1 VTGRPDRRVKL
12 VVHPRVGDEWL
23 RRIHGA
29 SPALDVVV
37 CESEAEAEREVAAA
51 DAFYGTVTPR
61 VLRAARRLRW
71 VQAPIA
77 GLERYMFP
85 ELAEHPAVL
94 TNMRGV
100 YDDMVPE
107 HAFLL
112 MLALARG
119 MRRYARLQESRR
131 WERHEVAVLG
141 GQTVGVVGLGG
152 IGSGL
157 ARRAAAFD
165 MRVIGLDPR
174 VDRLPATAGGGAAL
188 RPAELDALL
197 EQSDWV
203 VICAPHTP
211 DTEKMFRRVQLRR
224 MKRTACLINVGRGV
238 IVDLAD
244 LTEALRASE
253 IAGAGLDVFEVE
265 PLPADHPLWAMPN
278 VVITPHVAAEAPG
291 VAARWLEVLLDN
303 LGRFIRDE
311 PLRNVVDK
319 TRWC

>member
-1 VTGRPDRRVKL
+1 MKL
-12 VVHPRVGDEWL
+12 VIHPRVSDEWL
-23 RRIHGA
+23 GHIHA
-29 SPALDVVV
+29 VSPALRVVD
-37 CESEAEAEREVAAA
+37 CESEADAEREVGAA
-51 DAFYGTVTPR
+51 DAFYGTITPR
-61 VLRAARRLRW
+61 VLRAAPQLRW

-100 YDDMVPE
+100 YHDMVPE

-119 MRRYARLQESRR
+119 MRRYALLQHDRR
-131 WERHEVAVLG
+131 WEPKEVGVLA

-152 IGSGL
+152 IGAGV

-165 MRVIGLDPR
+165 MRVIGLDPKI
-174 VDRLPATAGGGAAL
+174 DRLPGIAEVEAVV
-188 RPAELDALL
+188 RPDELDMLL
-197 EQSDWV
+197 ERSDWV

-211 DTEKMFRRVQLRR
+211 DTEKMFRRAQLRR
-224 MKRTACLINVGRGV
+224 MKRSAFLINVGRGV

-278 VVITPHVAAEAPG
+278 VVITPHVAANAPG
-291 VAARWLEVLLDN
+291 VAHRWLEVLLDN
-303 LGRFIRDE
+303 LGRFIRGE

-319 TRWC
+319 RQWF

>member
-1 VTGRPDRRVKL
+1 MKL
-12 VVHPRVGDEWL
+12 VIHPRVSDDWL
-23 RRIHGA
+23 RRIRA
-29 SPALDVVV
+29 AAPAHTVIE
-37 CESEAEAEREVAAA
+37 CESEADAEREAPAA
-51 DAFYGTVTPR
+51 DAFYGTLTPR
-61 VLRAARRLRW
+61 ILRAARHLRW
-71 VQAPIA
+71 VQAPVA

-85 ELAEHPAVL
+85 ELAEHPAAL

-100 YDDMVPE
+100 YHDMVPE

-119 MRRYARLQESRR
+119 MRRYALLQHDRC
-131 WERHEVAVLG
+131 WEPHDVGMLA

-152 IGSGL
+152 IGAGV

-165 MRVIGLDPR
+165 MRIVGLDPQ
-174 VDRLPATAGGGAAL
+174 VERLPGIAGVEAIV
-188 RPAELDALL
+188 RPAQLELLL
-197 EQSDWV
+197 ERADWV

-211 DTEKMFRRVQLRR
+211 DTEKMFRRAQLRR
-224 MKRTACLINVGRGV
+224 MKRSAFLVNVGRGV

-244 LTEALRASE
+244 LTEALRVGE

-278 VVITPHVAAEAPG
+278 VIITPHVAASVPG
-291 VAARWLEVLLDN
+291 VADRWLDVLVDN
-303 LGRFIRDE
+303 VGRFIRGE

-319 TRWC
+319 RQWF